1 MKFSKSLISTL
12 REDPKE
18 AESKSHRILL
28 RGGFVKQLA
37 SGVHI
42 YLPLGWRI
50 LMRIEKIIREEL
62 DRIGAQEMLMPAMCP
77 REVWE
82 KSGRWFEYG
91 DDMFKFKD
99 RKGRDYCL
107 CPTHEEIITEIARK
121 SIRSYRDLPQ
131 IWYQIQTKYR
141 DELRPRFGVI
151 RSRQFIMKDSYSLDR
166 DEDGLSESFE
176 LHKQVYTKIF
186 RRCGLDFEI
195 VDAAGGLMGTGQSNE
210 FVARVDG
217 GEDTIV
223 ACAHCDYRANLE
235 AAQGIGKAL
244 DFEDCP
250 ITEVHTPGKR
260 SVDEV
265 SDFLK
270 VGTENLVK
278 SMFYAAPDKEPI
290 LILLRGDYDIN
301 EGVIQSRFGFSY
313 KPADVETITEYFGAE
328 PGFIGPVAKGDI
340 AIYADDLL
348 KGAKG
353 MITGANKNDYHI
365 KGLNLERDV
374 KVREYFNLRVVK
386 QGDACPKCRHELELH
401 NALELGHIF
410 KLGTRYS
417 KPLGATFLNEKG
429 EEKPI
434 IMGSYG
440 IGLERIMACVC
451 EQKGDEH
458 GAVWPISIAPSEVY
472 IIVLNPSDKGVAG
485 VAQEVIQALTNNGF
499 SVIID
504 DRDFSAGIKFNDSE
518 LLGIPL
524 RLTIGP
530 KGIKNDSFD
539 IYRRGT
545 KEIVRVDKGSILMK
559 LQELKDILY
568 RRLNER

>member
-82 KSGRWFEYG
+82 KSGRWLEYG

-176 LHKQVYTKIF
+176 FHKQVYAKIF

-217 GEDTIV
+217 GEDTVV
-223 ACAHCDYRANLE
+223 ACADCNYRANLE
-235 AAQGIGKAL
+235 AAQGIGKTF

-260 SVDEV
+260 SVDQV

-270 VGTENLVK
+270 VGPENLVK
-278 SMFYAAPDKEPI
+278 SMFYAATDKEPI

-328 PGFIGPVAKGDI
+328 PGFIGPVAKRDI

-348 KGAKG
+348 EGAKG

-472 IIVLNPSDKGVAG
+472 IIVLNPLDKGVAG

-539 IYRRGT
+539 IYLRGT

>member
-1 MKFSKSLISTL
+1 MKFSKSLIKTL

-82 KSGRWFEYG
+82 KSGRWLEYG
-91 DDMFKFKD
+91 DDMFKFRD

-121 SIRSYRDLPQ
+121 SIRSYRDLRQ

-176 LHKQVYTKIF
+176 LHKQAYTKIF

-195 VDAAGGLMGTGQSNE
+195 IDAAGGLMGTGQSNE
-210 FVARVDG
+210 FAARVDG

-223 ACAHCDYRANLE
+223 ACTDCNYRANLE
-235 AAQGIGKAL
+235 AAQGIGKTF

-260 SVDEV
+260 SVGEV
-265 SDFLK
+265 CDFLK
-270 VGTENLVK
+270 VGPENLVK
-278 SMFYAAPDKEPI
+278 SMFYAAPDKAPI

-301 EGVIQSRFGFSY
+301 EGVIQSRFGFFY

-328 PGFIGPVAKGDI
+328 PGFIGPVNNANI

-353 MITGANKNDYHI
+353 MITGANKNDYHK

-417 KPLGATFLNEKG
+417 KPLAATFLDEKG

-458 GAVWPISIAPSEVY
+458 GAVWPISITPSEVY
-472 IIVLNPSDKGVAG
+472 IIVLNPLDKSVAG

-504 DRDFSAGIKFNDSE
+504 DRDCSAGIKFNDSE

-539 IYRRGT
+539 IYLRETR
-545 KEIVRVDKGSILMK
+545 EIVRVDKAAIQMK
-559 LQELKDILY
+559 LQELKDILC
-568 RRLNER
+568 RRLNEQ